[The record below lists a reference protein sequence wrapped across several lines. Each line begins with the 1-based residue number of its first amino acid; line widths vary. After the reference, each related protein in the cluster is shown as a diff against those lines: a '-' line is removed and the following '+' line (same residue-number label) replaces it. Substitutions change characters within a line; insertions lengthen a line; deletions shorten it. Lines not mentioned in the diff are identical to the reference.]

1 MVQGTYFDGQR
12 ATAHP
17 VVIAIAAD
25 RVVVTGEDIHRDEPL
40 GAVVISERI
49 GDTAR
54 FLRFSD
60 NAICQVDDVGT
71 LHAALAAEGVGQ
83 DSLSLWEYNR
93 RLVAALTVALVLFG
107 VGAYRYGLPF
117 LAASAASRVPPAVV
131 SGISTRTL
139 AFLDATVFERSDI
152 TPWFQARLRDR
163 FTALR
168 LPREADPPLTLLFR
182 KSKAL
187 GANALALPSG
197 AIIIT
202 DDLVVLGRNDEE
214 LLAVLAHE
222 AGHVQNRHGLRNIIQ
237 SSVVSI
243 LVTWYLGDFSGLL
256 AAPPSALLEAK
267 YSRDLERDAD
277 DYAARTLRM
286 NGIPAGALADILDRM
301 GQQRPDDAGNL
312 DGAMSYLSSHPATTE
327 RMDTLS
333 REAR

>member
-1 MVQGTYFDGQR
+1 MVQGTYFDGHR
-12 ATAHP
+12 ATAHA
-17 VVIAIAAD
+17 VIIAIAAD
-25 RVVVTGEDIHRDEPL
+25 RVVVTGSDIHRDEPL

-49 GDTAR
+49 GQTTR

-60 NAICQVDDVGT
+60 NAICQIDDVET
-71 LHAALAAEGVGQ
+71 LHAALAAEGVEQ
-83 DSLSLWEYNR
+83 DSLSLWEHNR
-93 RLVAALTVALVLFG
+93 RLVAVLTVALILFG
-107 VGAYRYGLPF
+107 IGAYRYGLPF

-139 AFLDATVFERSDI
+139 AFLDATVFERTDI
-152 TPWFQARLRDR
+152 SPWFQTHLRGR
-163 FTALR
+163 FAALK

-202 DDLVVLGRNDEE
+202 DDLVVLGRDDEE

-222 AGHVQNRHGLRNIIQ
+222 AGHVQNRHGLRNVIQ

-286 NGIPAGALADILDRM
+286 NGISTGALADILERM
-301 GQQRPDDAGNL
+301 GRQRPDDTANL
-312 DGAMSYLSSHPATTE
+312 AAAMSYLSSHPATTE
-327 RMDTLS
+327 RMDAL
-333 REAR
+333 RRDPR